1 MTLRLIVLLLVAVTL
16 LAMPAAAQEPPPQP
30 PPGRKPRVSPP
41 QPQQAQGPDYFAGTW
56 TFTWV
61 GRESPISAG
70 PREGTLTYTRT
81 GTSGLELRVEG
92 KIDGG
97 AAFTET
103 GTAEWKADTKT
114 MTWVERLSTG
124 VELRS
129 IGDWSSPI
137 GIRVESEPVKAG
149 AQTLRVRRLYSI
161 LSAQSYMVTEEIS
174 VDGGPYQ
181 RLGNGRV
188 PSKPLELQLRAEAQ
202 VAAALD
208 RLRVVPDPRRGH
220 RAERSY

>member
-1 MTLRLIVLLLVAVTL
+1 MTRRLLALSLLIVASLPAT
-16 LAMPAAAQEPPPQP
+16 AAAQETPAPAPQ
-30 PPGRKPRVSPP
+30 RKRVSPP
-41 QPQQAQGPDYFAGTW
+41 QPQQPQSADYFAGAW

-81 GTSGLELRVEG
+81 GASGLTMRADG

-103 GTAEWKADTKT
+103 GTAEWNAEKKT
-114 MTWVERLSTG
+114 MTWVEKLSTG

-137 GIRVESEPVKAG
+137 GIRAESDAVKAG
-149 AQTLRVRRLYSI
+149 TQTIRVRRLYSI
-161 LSAQSYMVTEEIS
+161 LSPSSYNVTEEIS
-174 VDGGPYQ
+174 VNGGPYQ
-181 RLGNGRV
+181 RLGNGRFQ
-188 PSKPLELQLRAEAQ
+188 KQ
-202 VAAALD
+202 
-208 RLRVVPDPRRGH
+208 
-220 RAERSY
+220 